1 MEHGQLTGPN
11 GMRNICGEYHDFAA
25 VGIPQQGADIFG
37 KVGTAVYHGQQNTV
51 DLQFGIDRPGRE
63 SIPRLALTFSISKD
77 GWQSIRM
84 WV

>member
-25 VGIPQQGADIFG
+25 VGIPQQGADLFG

-51 DLQFGIDRPGRE
+51 DLQFGIDRLDGNQYPV
-63 SIPRLALTFSISKD
+63 SIDLQHI
-77 GWQSIRM
+77 
-84 WV
+84 

>member
-1 MEHGQLTGPN
+1 MQLRVFQTLMEHGQLTGPN

-25 VGIPQQGADIFG
+25 VGIPQQGADLFG

-63 SIPRLALTFSISKD
+63 SIP
-77 GWQSIRM
+77 GQH
-84 WV
+84 